1 MASRKS
7 PLRDRILSNSPDPIK
22 SSILRE
28 SGMGWNSPPSSK
40 LSSSSSGSS
49 GSITSPLRISKRDSP
64 SKALPH
70 PQLARRSSSSYKHV
84 RNNNLVSKSP
94 FKSQIP
100 TPSSTPS
107 RPTSIPIP
115 LPRRV
120 SGEKRPRP
128 SSMHEQTE
136 NENDR
141 PFSLKRER
149 RQSKTF
155 QGLLQKEPVTR
166 SPFKQRVPSIEE
178 PAQPLPQAPAR
189 STSILSIPSSLPAP
203 TPSTPIESPPPAPT
217 LAPSPFRSS
226 LVSRRMHGPRLSGGG
241 GKRGRRKTVTF
252 DERCDV
258 VEFDREESD
267 EELFENEYGEDGD
280 VFDQEHEHHFEED
293 PFFVGPAEGHM
304 DDSIHGRDENTSYES
319 IDLSDAAVSN
329 YPTSLNMALDPDT
342 SISGLVD
349 EMLFSSNA
357 ANVNTSNPILS
368 IKPNHLIGDDEDVDD
383 LLRQVI
389 ADDPTDLET
398 VNVAGD
404 SLHLDPFSLHNHR
417 PHLPSPPAQRWTPP
431 SPHQHYIH
439 ESHQRVRAAPQGP
452 SPTPPRRKRV
462 PTAAELPSLVE
473 DTSPAVAIASPKHES
488 PPRVAVSSE
497 ISATSPQGCS
507 IPLDRTRR
515 VRQGNDHVDVEML
528 PETPPRNT
536 VSGADEDRAEGSV
549 SKDERQSELQGS
561 FIFIH
566 LMSYSSYTLIDPLLA
581 APGETSKA
589 DDAFNISSRSPLRE
603 PANDSVDPSNTS
615 IVSSKIDL
623 SPSNF
628 DGNDETKVSSSP
640 RSLNKT
646 SLSL

>member
-267 EELFENEYGEDGD
+267 EE
-280 VFDQEHEHHFEED
+280 
-293 PFFVGPAEGHM
+293 
-304 DDSIHGRDENTSYES
+304 
-319 IDLSDAAVSN
+319 
-329 YPTSLNMALDPDT
+329 
-342 SISGLVD
+342 
-349 EMLFSSNA
+349 
-357 ANVNTSNPILS
+357 
-368 IKPNHLIGDDEDVDD
+368 
-383 LLRQVI
+383 
-389 ADDPTDLET
+389 
-398 VNVAGD
+398 
-404 SLHLDPFSLHNHR
+404 
-417 PHLPSPPAQRWTPP
+417 
-431 SPHQHYIH
+431 
-439 ESHQRVRAAPQGP
+439 
-452 SPTPPRRKRV
+452 
-462 PTAAELPSLVE
+462 
-473 DTSPAVAIASPKHES
+473 
-488 PPRVAVSSE
+488 
-497 ISATSPQGCS
+497 
-507 IPLDRTRR
+507 
-515 VRQGNDHVDVEML
+515 
-528 PETPPRNT
+528 
-536 VSGADEDRAEGSV
+536 
-549 SKDERQSELQGS
+549 
-561 FIFIH
+561 
-566 LMSYSSYTLIDPLLA
+566 
-581 APGETSKA
+581 
-589 DDAFNISSRSPLRE
+589 
-603 PANDSVDPSNTS
+603 
-615 IVSSKIDL
+615 
-623 SPSNF
+623 
-628 DGNDETKVSSSP
+628 
-640 RSLNKT
+640 
-646 SLSL
+646 